1 MDKEKMIRG
10 AGSTCIF
17 SHNSHLSQCVLEGK
31 HPSSTYCIKFD
42 LFINFV
48 DFKAQKKMIRGT
60 LQGNAVCACGMV
72 SEFLANLASQKS
84 LFDLSTCHCEPSRFF
99 LTVSTAPFTEA
110 YYDYS
115 LYKTLVKEE

>member
-31 HPSSTYCIKFD
+31 HPSSTYCTKFD
-42 LFINFV
+42 LFINFA

-60 LQGNAVCACGMV
+60 LQGNVVCAY
-72 SEFLANLASQKS
+72 S
-84 LFDLSTCHCEPSRFF
+84 EPSRCF
-99 LTVSTAPFTEA
+99 LTASAAPFTSCNMIDSYKNFSVEI
-110 YYDYS
+110 S
-115 LYKTLVKEE
+115 LWKRGMKLEQ